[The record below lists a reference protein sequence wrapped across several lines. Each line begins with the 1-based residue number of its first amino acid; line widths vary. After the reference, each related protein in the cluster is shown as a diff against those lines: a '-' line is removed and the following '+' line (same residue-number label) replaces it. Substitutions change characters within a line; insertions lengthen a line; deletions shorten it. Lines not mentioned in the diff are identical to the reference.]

1 MRRLSPARI
10 NHGQGG
16 AGLTF
21 LITAFTLDAR
31 WPSAPGAAL
40 LLLVSVLIGR
50 RPQRP

>member
-1 MRRLSPARI
+1 MRRLPTRI
-10 NHGQGG
+10 DHGQGG
-16 AGLTF
+16 AGLTL

-31 WPSAPGAAL
+31 WPSVPGAA